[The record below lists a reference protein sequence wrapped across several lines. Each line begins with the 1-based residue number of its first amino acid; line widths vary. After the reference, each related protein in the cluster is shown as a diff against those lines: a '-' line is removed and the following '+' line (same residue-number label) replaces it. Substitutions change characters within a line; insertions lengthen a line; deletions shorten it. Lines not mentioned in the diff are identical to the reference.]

1 MEMIIAWGKF
11 IDPPFN
17 RAFTFMFTFM
27 LVMAGCQQ
35 EEVNV
40 DTPSPGPFQIQMHNF
55 NLPLSGGTLDGTS
68 PGIFY
73 FKQKEDGSYVY
84 MLTSDQY
91 QGFETNWGTDY
102 VLVHA
107 DKNGVIQKTE
117 VMKLPVKDGLVGRF
131 GYVWDTPAS
140 FTYLSGENTTQITA
154 GPSYVADDK
163 GFLYYYPLRGGCFC
177 ANRFFNL
184 NPETGNADYFLIG
197 ADRPLAKVFRT
208 SDGGFITIGG
218 LWSPD
223 YEKYS
228 ESGSFQ
234 YRQPMKYWEARPS
247 YTYLEDRDGDSYFI
261 VLYNGK
267 FAYGSNTNEW
277 FTENTAKSFFYFK
290 DYFGN
295 FNASR
300 VDVEIRFGP
309 GKTQKAHRIIPNGN
323 NFEYKDYVDVPFE
336 VWDITNER
344 QVMASFRDQAND
356 GSFNLIQ
363 KKIDLSL
370 PRSNPTLSNERIYI
384 FPDIPY
390 ASQPNQNIIS
400 NSKNE
405 FGFAKRYAIWGYL
418 TEGAKWD
425 KSSLP
430 ESTFSIK
437 SQSRPG
443 PQLIKVNANGS
454 SVVKDNYVLGSV
466 PFKTLYKSV
475 PYQDGFA
482 VLINAPQISVD
493 APTQLVLL
501 DVNFSQT
508 VTIPMVSSTSDYG
521 HQLEANNDRIFYTHI
536 KRTTTIGGTKS
547 SLFLSV
553 VRNNILLSKVI
564 PFEIENY
571 RITSTKAGGVAV
583 VAWARSTDDTRDLF
597 FMEFDE
603 KLDLIKS
610 SYGN

>member
-1 MEMIIAWGKF
+1 MKMMIARIKQF
-11 IDPPFN
+11 DLSFN
-17 RAFTFMFTFM
+17 HGLTLIITFMFII
-27 LVMAGCQQ
+27 AGCHQ

-40 DTPSPGPFQIQMHNF
+40 DTPSPGPVQIQMHNF

-73 FKQKEDGSYVY
+73 FKQKEDGSFVF
-84 MLTSDQY
+84 MLTSDRS
-91 QGFETNWGTDY
+91 QGYETNWGTDY

-131 GYVWDTPAS
+131 GYVWDNPVS
-140 FTYLSGENTTQITA
+140 FTYLSDENAREITA

-247 YTYLEDRDGDSYFI
+247 YTYLEDRGGDSYFI
-261 VLYNGK
+261 VLYNGR
-267 FAYGSNTNEW
+267 FAYSSITNEL

-290 DYFGN
+290 EYFGS

-300 VDVEIRFGP
+300 VDVEIRFGL

-323 NFEYKDYVDVPFE
+323 NFEYKNYVDVPFE
-336 VWDITNER
+336 VWDITNNR
-344 QVMASFRDQAND
+344 QVMAAFRDQGSD
-356 GSFNLIQ
+356 GEFNLVS
-363 KKIDLSL
+363 KKIDYSL
-370 PRSNPTLSNERIYI
+370 PSSNPSLSWEQIHI

-390 ASQPNQNIIS
+390 ASQPNQSIIS
-400 NSKNE
+400 NSVNE
-405 FGFAKRYAIWGYL
+405 FEFAKRYAIWGYL

-425 KSSLP
+425 KTSLP

-437 SQSRPG
+437 AQPRPG

-454 SVVKDNYVLGSV
+454 SVVKDNFVLGSV

-482 VLINAPQISVD
+482 TLINAPQISAD

-501 DVNFSQT
+501 DANFNQT
-508 VTIPMVSSTSDYG
+508 VTIPMVSSTTDYG
-521 HQLEANNDRIFYTHI
+521 HQLEANNDRIFYAHL
-536 KRTTTIGGTKS
+536 KSTTTLGAKA
-547 SLFLSV
+547 SLLLYV
-553 VRNNILLSKVI
+553 IRNNIVVSKVI
-564 PFEIENY
+564 PFEFENY
-571 RITSTKAGGVAV
+571 RITPTKTGGVAV
-583 VAWARSTDDTRDLF
+583 VAWVRPTDDTRDLF